1 MIISFKPLLSFSEIQ
16 AEGGKKEGMISSSEK
31 HILLPAPSHPFPC
44 QGYLALSAG
53 TVCSEEER
61 KSPPALRPLPP
72 PSFSSPCTE
81 EKAIKRESCDCLC
94 LWYCREGSWTAPIM
108 RCGIITQ
115 NLRST

>member
-61 KSPPALRPLPP
+61 KSPPALLSPRPAQKRKQLKGNLVIV
-72 PSFSSPCTE
+72 CVYGIA
-81 EKAIKRESCDCLC
+81 EKVPGL
-94 LWYCREGSWTAPIM
+94 L
-108 RCGIITQ
+108 
-115 NLRST
+115 

>member
-61 KSPPALRPLPP
+61 KSPPALRRPP
-72 PSFSSPCTE
+72 PPFFLL
-81 EKAIKRESCDCLC
+81 ALHRRES
-94 LWYCREGSWTAPIM
+94 
-108 RCGIITQ
+108 
-115 NLRST
+115 N